1 MNSDITRFKPA
12 MEKCAKQTFEM
23 TGQINSMVIFLKKF
37 DNVISITNISDEI
50 MSSIPAKNLLAELI
64 REKCKDPLNLAV
76 ALIAEVNIRD
86 EDDVKTGDGLM
97 LLVSTREGD
106 DLTIYEVDC
115 ENKKVLG
122 VHYDEQSNEDRGRFS
137 NFFESVRIEN

>member
-1 MNSDITRFKPA
+1 MNSDITRFKQTIG
-12 MEKCAKQTFEM
+12 KCAKHTFET
-23 TGQINSMVIFLKKF
+23 TGEISSLVIFLKKF
-37 DNVISITNISDEI
+37 DNVISVKNISDEI

-76 ALIAEVNIRD
+76 ALIAEVNIGD
-86 EDDVKTGDGLM
+86 ENDVKTGDGLM

-122 VHYDEQSNEDRGRFS
+122 VHYDGQSNEDRGRFS
-137 NFFESVRIEN
+137 NFFESLKIEN

>member
-1 MNSDITRFKPA
+1 
-12 MEKCAKQTFEM
+12 M
-23 TGQINSMVIFLKKF
+23 TGEINSMVIFLKKF
-37 DNVISITNISDEI
+37 DNLISVKNISDEI

-86 EDDVKTGDGLM
+86 DNDVKTGDGLM

-115 ENKKVLG
+115 ENKKVLD
-122 VHYDEQSNEDRGRFS
+122 VYHKEHSDEDRGRFS
-137 NFFESVRIEN
+137 NFFESAKIEN

>member
-137 NFFESVRIEN
+137 IFFESVRIEN